1 MSKIITMEEGLK
13 ELKQA
18 FPEDANLLREKPSL
32 GTVYTGCHKTIRF
45 CLIVYAEG
53 FYYVK
58 ELISGHSYKT
68 KKIECSE
75 MSVGAHYENFTA
87 VADKDHQLAVQ
98 ID

>member
-1 MSKIITMEEGLK
+1 MGKIITMEDGLQQM
-13 ELKQA
+13 KQA
-18 FPEDANLLREKPSL
+18 FPEDASLLQEKPSL

-45 CLIVYAEG
+45 CLIVYAKG

-68 KKIECSE
+68 TRIECSE
-75 MSVGAHYENFTA
+75 MPVGTHYDNLTVIE
-87 VADKDHQLAVQ
+87 DEHQQLAVQ